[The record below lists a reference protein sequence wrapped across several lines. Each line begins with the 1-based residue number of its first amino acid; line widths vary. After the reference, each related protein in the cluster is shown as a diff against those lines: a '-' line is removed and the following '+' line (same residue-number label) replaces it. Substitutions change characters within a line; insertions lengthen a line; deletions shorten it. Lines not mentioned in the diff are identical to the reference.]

1 MFRKS
6 QLNLLKWFMVSD
18 CFGNLTTTK
27 IIHEDSQVDQVS
39 ELSMLFLVTKKTAL
53 GYFESQDCVVF
64 LCGILFGS
72 GHPLRRDVI
81 PLRLWEADG
90 PESFPNTNTGILHI
104 PASLV
109 V

>member
-1 MFRKS
+1 
-6 QLNLLKWFMVSD
+6 MVSD
-18 CFGNLTTTK
+18 CFGNLTTTE
-27 IIHEDSQVDQVS
+27 IVHEDSQVDQVS
-39 ELSMLFLVTKKTAL
+39 ELSVLFLVIKKTAL

-64 LCGILFGS
+64 MCGVLFGS

-81 PLRLWEADG
+81 GWEADG
-90 PESFPNTNTGILHI
+90 PESFPNTNTRILHI

>member
-1 MFRKS
+1 
-6 QLNLLKWFMVSD
+6 MVSD
-18 CFGNLTTTK
+18 CFGNLTTTE

-39 ELSMLFLVTKKTAL
+39 EPSMLFLVTKRTAL

-64 LCGILFGS
+64 FVWCIVWVRTSTEVGCDPSQAEG
-72 GHPLRRDVI
+72 
-81 PLRLWEADG
+81 ADG